1 MVENR
6 RGARERGL
14 KTGRGPAKNIRGG
27 RERGGIREKSND
39 NNYRENEISVWAR
52 DAWGGGRGGG
62 QTSRMSFPVASFA
75 PSGKKRGTREREKW
89 KDRRGERERAT
100 PRKTDPRKG
109 EKVGKGGGRKIGGRT
124 LSCSPFERERER
136 VDGGGIY
143 ARVLQ
148 SCVAHRSVCHCVRYN

>member
-1 MVENR
+1 MESERNR
-6 RGARERGL
+6 TTIIIV
-14 KTGRGPAKNIRGG
+14 KTEYLCGQGMR
-27 RERGGIREKSND
+27 
-39 NNYRENEISVWAR
+39 
-52 DAWGGGRGGG
+52 GGGRGGG

-136 VDGGGIY
+136 ESGRGRDIRESFAELRGAPFGVP
-143 ARVLQ
+143 LC
-148 SCVAHRSVCHCVRYN
+148 SL